1 MGLENF
7 SNGGPIM
14 VPLAV
19 CSILVLALLLERIL
33 ALRKN
38 LIVPNEQIKTID
50 HFLEKPDLQGLKDWS
65 SDDKTPLK
73 EACTILLTV
82 SKNPENKRIE
92 CVQRLEE
99 WGIQQAAH
107 LERGLEVIAV
117 VASIAPM
124 LGLMGT
130 VMGMVVTF
138 DAIQSQGLGNVDALA
153 GGISQ
158 ALMTTLAGLAV
169 GIPSLICHRWLLKMV
184 DLRLLELQEVLTR
197 ILDACLLFQS
207 SEESQ
212 K

>member
-99 WGIQQAAH
+99 NNQ
-107 LERGLEVIAV
+107 V
-117 VASIAPM
+117 PD
-124 LGLMGT
+124 LGKFIISGAT
-130 VMGMVVTF
+130 GGVGNF
-138 DAIQSQGLGNVDALA
+138 AIDIMS
-153 GGISQ
+153 
-158 ALMTTLAGLAV
+158 TLCLT
-169 GIPSLICHRWLLKMV
+169 LL
-184 DLRLLELQEVLTR
+184 
-197 ILDACLLFQS
+197 
-207 SEESQ
+207 
-212 K
+212 